1 MKYFLFVYLFFFFQ
15 VGFSQNDTIIAKGAA
30 LINENRLNEAIA
42 HYNKYLILS
51 KNDEQKALIYLGLA
65 DSYKLKL
72 NYRISNNY
80 YIKAAALIKTLNNK
94 ELDFLYHVKMAEFYR
109 KRTLFKNAIE
119 ELADAEKILKA
130 NSINEISVAQYY
142 SRKAA
147 LNTEYF
153 IRPDSTLF
161 YANKALTLGKKYDDK
176 DLIFYSTLE
185 ISAVF
190 EERKEYKKA
199 ITILENLISYAS
211 SNNLVQ
217 QQSDAQIN
225 YTRNLIKDNQFE
237 NALVECLKALDF
249 SKKNKLFFGEM
260 LFTDNIRKIYEQLG
274 NMTKAYEYSIKR
286 TLLTEEFYKKEHDKF
301 LFELEEKYKLT
312 EKDKEIRI
320 KTLEIVNNN
329 KALESS
335 RVKLYVS
342 IALFLL
348 AITGAILFAYY
359 LSQTKKRNLQLLALS
374 QENKFL
380 LSEANHRINN
390 NLQLIIILISD
401 QIKKLPNNQQTELK
415 NILKKIDSIAT
426 LHHHLYKNPDKS
438 TIDCHKY
445 LKEITVNF
453 NDLFKENKIKTQIS
467 IDSFLIT
474 TDFAMYLGLLLTELF
489 INSLKHAFGNQDFK
503 EIKLNLKV
511 VNGEMLFQYSDNGS
525 QNKNQKIEP
534 KLIAKLCRQLKI
546 NYEINTVNGF
556 SFSFQHLIK

>member
-1 MKYFLFVYLFFFFQ
+1 MKSILFVFIYFFVQ
-15 VGFSQNDTIIAKGAA
+15 LGFSQNDSIIAKGSA
-30 LINENRLNEAIA
+30 LINENKLDEAIA
-42 HYNKYLILS
+42 YYNKCLLSS
-51 KNDEQKALIYLGLA
+51 KNTEQKALIYLGLA

-72 NYRISNNY
+72 NYRVSNNY
-80 YIKAAALIKTLNNK
+80 YIKAAALIKTLKNK

-109 KRTLFKNAIE
+109 KRTLFKNAVK
-119 ELADAEKILKA
+119 ELAAAEKILKTHP
-130 NSINEISVAQYY
+130 INGITLAQYY

-153 IRPDSTLF
+153 VRPDSTLY

-199 ITILENLISYAS
+199 IIILENLISYAS
-211 SNNLVQ
+211 SNNLIQ

-225 YTRNLIKDNQFE
+225 YTRNLIKDKQFE

-274 NMTKAYEYSIKR
+274 NVAKAYEYSKKR
-286 TLLTEEFYKKEHDKF
+286 TLLTDEFYKKEHDKF

-312 EKDKEIRI
+312 EKDNEIRI

-335 RVKLYVS
+335 FVKLYVS

-359 LSQTKKRNLQLLALS
+359 LSQTKKRNLQLLELS

-415 NILKKIDSIAT
+415 NVLKKIDSIAT
-426 LHHHLYKNPDKS
+426 LHHHLYKSPDKS
-438 TIDCHKY
+438 TIDCRKY
-445 LKEITVNF
+445 LKEITINF
-453 NDLFKENKIKTQIS
+453 NDLFKENKIETEIT
-467 IDSFLIT
+467 IDSFLIA
-474 TDFAMYLGLLLTELF
+474 TDVAMYLGLLLTELF
-489 INSLKHAFGNQDFK
+489 INSLKHAFSNQEYK
-503 EIKLNLKV
+503 EIKFDLKL
-511 VNGEMLFQYSDNGS
+511 VNDQMLFTYSDNGN
-525 QNKNQKIEP
+525 QKENQKIEP

-556 SFSFQHLIK
+556 SFSFKHLIN

>member
-1 MKYFLFVYLFFFFQ
+1 MKSILFVFIFFFVQ
-15 VGFSQNDTIIAKGAA
+15 LGFSQNDTIIAKGSA
-30 LINENRLNEAIA
+30 LINENKLEEAIA
-42 HYNKYLILS
+42 YYNKCLLSS
-51 KNDEQKALIYLGLA
+51 KNTEQKALIYLGLA

-72 NYRISNNY
+72 NYRVSNNY
-80 YIKAAALIKTLNNK
+80 YIKAAALIKTLKNK

-109 KRTLFKNAIE
+109 KRTLFKNAVK
-119 ELADAEKILKA
+119 ELAGADKILKTHP
-130 NSINEISVAQYY
+130 INGIALAQYY

-153 IRPDSTLF
+153 VRPDSTLY

-190 EERKEYKKA
+190 EERKEYQKA
-199 ITILENLISYAS
+199 IIILENLISYAS
-211 SNNLVQ
+211 TNNLIQ

-225 YTRNLIKDNQFE
+225 YTRNLIKDKQFE

-274 NMTKAYEYSIKR
+274 NVAKAYEYSKKR
-286 TLLTEEFYKKEHDKF
+286 TLLTDEFYKKEHDKF

-312 EKDKEIRI
+312 EKDNEIRI

-335 RVKLYVS
+335 FVKLYVS

-359 LSQTKKRNLQLLALS
+359 LSQTKKRNLQLLELS

-415 NILKKIDSIAT
+415 NVLKKIDSIAT
-426 LHHHLYKNPDKS
+426 LHHHLYKSPDKS
-438 TIDCHKY
+438 TIDCRKY
-445 LKEITVNF
+445 LKEITINF
-453 NDLFKENKIKTQIS
+453 NDLFKENKIETEIT
-467 IDSFLIT
+467 IDSFLIA
-474 TDFAMYLGLLLTELF
+474 TDVAMYLGLLLTELF
-489 INSLKHAFGNQDFK
+489 INSLKHAFNNQEYK
-503 EIKLNLKV
+503 EIKFDIKL
-511 VNGEMLFQYSDNGS
+511 VNDQMLFTYSDNGN
-525 QNKNQKIEP
+525 QKENQKIEP

-556 SFSFQHLIK
+556 SFSFKHLIN